1 VNPLVA
7 AADPFASVAGWQ
19 WWQYLGAGLGVLGLS
34 PAPWIYAVLTRR
46 LMPLGAHLE
55 RVAELKEFHKREIQ
69 TVKEQAAATEATLR
83 DEIERIAGEREYE
96 RAARATER
104 DRGDAATSKLSDF
117 AQELGKSTNGLL
129 AGVRA
134 ARAERTGPI
143 DLPPPSRG

>member
-7 AADPFASVAGWQ
+7 APDPLAALAGLQ
-19 WWQYLGAGLGVLGLS
+19 WWQYLVGGLGVLGLS
-34 PAPWIYAVLTRR
+34 PAPWIYAVLSRR

-69 TVKEQAAATEATLR
+69 TVQDQNAVTQAALR

-104 DRGDAATSKLSDF
+104 ERGDAATTKLSEF
-117 AQELGKSTNGLL
+117 AGEFGKSTVGLL